1 MIIKKLRAES
11 FRNIK
16 SAEIEFSP
24 GVNLLLGKNA
34 QGKTNIIEC
43 IYMFSRGKSFRHTDD
58 KNLVRFGDE
67 GFRIGIEYENK
78 KGTGTLEYALFGKER
93 KRLKNG
99 YKTEKVAEMLGS
111 FSAVLFYPDDLL
123 LVKGGPEERRLFLN
137 VAISQCH
144 PSYVGIYADYK
155 RALENRNCILKNAS
169 KGFYIDESELD
180 AWSELMARY
189 AADIYKERRE
199 YIKKLEVY
207 AAEVIADIS
216 SGKEKINISYQS
228 DIPDMEEGEELS
240 RDDAER
246 LYKSI
251 LKERINDERKAG
263 TSLFGPHRDDM
274 EIEINGVS
282 ARSYASQGQQRSIVL
297 ALKLAEGEVCRSILG
312 EYPVFLLD
320 DVLSELDEQRQ
331 SYIMSGL
338 SGRQIII
345 TACSDDTGMIKAD
358 KTIEVRDGEYI

>member
-1 MIIKKLRAES
+1 MIIKKLKAKN

-16 SAEIEFSP
+16 DAEIEFSP

-58 KNLVRFGDE
+58 KNLVRFGEE
-67 GFRIGIEYENK
+67 GFRIGIEYENRN
-78 KGTGTLEYALFGKER
+78 GEGTLEYALFGKER

-99 YKTEKVAEMLGS
+99 YKTENVGEMLGN
-111 FSAVLFYPDDLL
+111 FSAVLFYPDDLS

-144 PSYVGIYADYK
+144 PSYVGIYSDYK

-169 KGFYIDESELD
+169 KGFYIDEGELY
-180 AWSELMARY
+180 AWSDLMARY
-189 AADIYKERRE
+189 AADIYIERKE
-199 YIKKLEVY
+199 YVKKLGVY
-207 AAEVIADIS
+207 AADVVGDIS
-216 SGKEKINISYQS
+216 IGKEKISISYES
-228 DIPDMEEGEELS
+228 DIPDTEDTELLLKE
-240 RDDAER
+240 DIEN

-251 LKERINDERKAG
+251 FTDRLAEERKVG
-263 TSLFGPHRDDM
+263 TSLFGPHRDDI
-274 EIEINGVS
+274 EIKINGVS

-297 ALKLAEGEVCRSILG
+297 ALKLAEGEVCRDIIG

-320 DVLSELDEQRQ
+320 DVLSELDEHRQ
-331 SYIMSGL
+331 SYILSGL
-338 SGRQIII
+338 SNRQIII
-345 TACSDDTGMIKAD
+345 SACSDDTGMIKAD
-358 KTIEVRDGEYI
+358 KIIEVRDGEYR